1 MFICATLRIA
11 TFISSGN
18 GNAIQHIPSLKVLK
32 KNGATITGIFDSI
45 YFCEE
50 LFQESNIFDH
60 IILLK
65 SNADLRKFIG
75 RRKHY
80 DKVYLASF
88 ALRRRNYKLARYIAK
103 EVITQHH
110 NPLFIDKFKS
120 IAINKTQAQYKI
132 LAELYGLEGI
142 EPDFRFESSPNPE
155 NYIVFHP
162 SSGHFKTPWKI
173 YPIEKWLGVLEG
185 MQLPIKIIGDQ
196 HEKHLI
202 PACSNIP
209 NAEILIGKTSV
220 AEMKDIVSR
229 AKFFIGHDSGP
240 MHIAHSFGI
249 PSFILWGGSNSEIYS
264 YNFIKS
270 NNYKTIELKPDCWP
284 CASYINPNLSRVSDP
299 NSCPDFKCIQ
309 QIDPVQVKKE
319 LTIFSENLGI
329 QLYA

>member
-1 MFICATLRIA
+1 VRIA

-18 GNAIQHIPSLKVLK
+18 GNAIQHIPNLKVLK
-32 KNGATITGIFDSI
+32 QKGAKITGIFDSI

-50 LFQESNIFDH
+50 LFEESDIFDQ

-65 SNADLRKFIG
+65 SNADLRKFTLK
-75 RRKHY
+75 RKYY
-80 DKVYLASF
+80 DKVFLASF
-88 ALRRRNYKLARYIAK
+88 ALRRRNYKLAKYIAK

-110 NPLFIDKFKS
+110 SPNFIEKFKALP
-120 IAINKTQAQYKI
+120 IKKAQPQFQI
-132 LAELYGLEGI
+132 LSELYGLKDPK
-142 EPDFRFESSPNPE
+142 PDFSFEAPQSPE

-173 YPIEKWLGVLEG
+173 YPIKKWLEILEG
-185 MQLPIKIIGDQ
+185 IQLPIKIIGDQ

-202 PACSNIP
+202 SSCSQIP

-220 AEMKDIVSR
+220 SEMKNIVSK

-240 MHIAHSFGI
+240 MHIAHSFGV

-270 NNYKTIELKPDCWP
+270 KNYKTIELQPDCWP
-284 CASYINPNLSRVSDP
+284 CASYIKANVSRVSDP
-299 NSCPDFKCIQ
+299 DSCPDFKCIQ

>member
-1 MFICATLRIA
+1 MRIA

-18 GNAIQHIPSLKVLK
+18 GNAIQHIPSLRVLK
-32 KNGATITGIFDSI
+32 QDGTEITGIFDSI

-50 LFQESNIFDH
+50 LFQASDIFDH

-65 SNADLRKFIG
+65 SNSDLRKFIG
-75 RRKHY
+75 KRKYY

-88 ALRRRNYKLARYIAK
+88 ALRRRNYKLANYIGK
-103 EVITQHH
+103 VVITQHH
-110 NPLFIDKFKS
+110 NPIFIEKFK
-120 IAINKTQAQYKI
+120 AIPIKKSQAQFQV
-132 LAELYGLEGI
+132 LSELYGI
-142 EPDFRFESSPNPE
+142 KKPEPDFSFETSKKAE
-155 NYIVFHP
+155 NYVVFHP

-173 YPIEKWLGVLEG
+173 YPIEKWLNIMEG
-185 MQLPIKIIGDQ
+185 IQLPIKIIGDK

-202 PACSNIP
+202 PYCSKIP

-220 AEMKDIVSR
+220 AEMKDIVGK

-284 CASYINPNLSRVSDP
+284 CASYINPNVSRVSDP